1 MKKLWYRIRRF
12 FGFPVPPANLC
23 EEIPLPETP
32 LPEVAGKPVV
42 FRDNPPERGPYE
54 RPADRRPSGRAVAGP
69 PKFSNA
75 RRDPRPLSRT
85 SPRDQASFLSSRDVS
100 RDRRNDDL
108 LDGLT
113 ALVLADALTSRAPA
127 DAPVSEARAPTVD
140 EQIHQNQGAYSDR
153 WSDAMKP
160 APSTNFGSSDSTR
173 FDDSGSTRHSGDSGG
188 GSWVDSVSDAVSSV
202 FD

>member
-23 EEIPLPETP
+23 EEIPLPEAP

-54 RPADRRPSGRAVAGP
+54 RPADRRPTGRPVAGP
-69 PKFSNA
+69 PRFGSANSA
-75 RRDPRPLSRT
+75 VRPLERSAAR
-85 SPRDQASFLSSRDVS
+85 SSRSVNSSRNVS
-100 RDRRNDDL
+100 RDRDDDI

-113 ALVLADALTSRAPA
+113 ALVLADALTSRASA
-127 DAPVSEARAPTVD
+127 DAPAPEARVTPVVAETV
-140 EQIHQNQGAYSDR
+140 S
-153 WSDAMKP
+153 
-160 APSTNFGSSDSTR
+160 PSTNFGSSGSTQ
-173 FDDSGSTRHSGDSGG
+173 FDDSGTTRHSGDSGS